1 MQKVLT
7 VIAKIKPGDAAE
19 LEGLLTIIGQDIRGH
34 NQNIYI
40 KLEDFN
46 TVHFCRWALI
56 PNDIN
61 GQKEHLLF
69 VSYYDGKLRDH
80 LDEFVDKAGDAL
92 DRIWGSCVGY
102 PLTRTANPEKFKRN
116 FYRFITKH
124 SYDYEAAHIGYHNET
139 VDHVRRYIAVREAIQ
154 QFLDLRQVE
163 KFLAEDLKS
172 LVDLLPISRPTLI
185 NRLKPMGTFLGNIW
199 VAIIFLLDL
208 LWHVLL
214 VFVLRPLKRLILRRE
229 PAINLQLS
237 HQGQP
242 GVAAIEDVVI
252 QNQMTVISA
261 IKPGIREFFRV
272 RIALLLINMVAK
284 HFQTQGSLG
293 GIATIHYAHW
303 SIIDKGRQLLFIS
316 NYDGSWDSYIGDFSD
331 KAAPGLDLVWRSSPD
346 YPEKGAID
354 LEKFK
359 AVIRANQI
367 KTQVFYSAYPHE
379 TVVNILNDKA
389 ISKSLDRAKVQE
401 WLRRL

>member
-1 MQKVLT
+1 
-7 VIAKIKPGDAAE
+7 
-19 LEGLLTIIGQDIRGH
+19 
-34 NQNIYI
+34 
-40 KLEDFN
+40 
-46 TVHFCRWALI
+46 
-56 PNDIN
+56 
-61 GQKEHLLF
+61 
-69 VSYYDGKLRDH
+69 
-80 LDEFVDKAGDAL
+80 
-92 DRIWGSCVGY
+92 SCVGY
-102 PLTRTANPEKFKRN
+102 PLTRAASPEKFKRD

-124 SYDYEAAHIGYHNET
+124 SYDYEAAHIGYHHET
-139 VDHVRRYIAVREAIQ
+139 VDHVRRYIAVRESIQ

-163 KFLAEDLKS
+163 KFLTEDLKS
-172 LVDLLPISRPTLI
+172 IVDLLPLSRPTLLH
-185 NRLKPMGTFLGNIW
+185 RLKPIGTLLANIW

-208 LWHVLL
+208 LWHIVL
-214 VFVLRPLKRLILRRE
+214 VFVLRPLKRFILRRE
-229 PAINLQLS
+229 PAINLQLQ
-237 HQGQP
+237 HLGQP

-261 IKPGIREFFRV
+261 IKPGIREFFRL

-359 AVIRANQI
+359 AVIRANQV
-367 KTQVFYSAYPHE
+367 KTQLFYSAYPHE
-379 TVVNILNDKA
+379 TVVNILSDKA
-389 ISKSLDRAKVQE
+389 ISKSLDRTKVQD